1 MRKDYNLEKRKYV
14 IGGFIVVLVCI
25 YVVRL
30 FMLQIMDDSYK
41 DKSDGNAYVHK
52 MIYPSRGLIF
62 DRNGKLIVF
71 NQPSY
76 DLTVILKDVQP
87 FDTVDF
93 CNTLQ
98 ITRQEFDERLEKVR
112 ETKNFYREQ
121 VFLAHIDQMDYGRIQ
136 EKLYRFPGFS
146 IVQRIVRDYTLP
158 VAANILGDIR
168 EVNAKE
174 VEKDDYYNP
183 GDYIGDMGLEKEYE
197 KYLRGVKGEEILI
210 RDHVG
215 RIKGHYDNGKHDIKP
230 QAGHNLKLGIDLD
243 LQEYGEKLMQGKR
256 GAIVAIEPATG
267 EILALVTSPTYNPKL
282 LVGKDRG
289 KNYAQLFRDNDK
301 PTFNRAIQ
309 AAYPPGSTFKPSQ
322 GLILQQEGIITASTM
337 YPCHPG
343 FVIRGMRVGCHG
355 HASPLNLRPALTTS
369 CNAFFCW
376 GLRNMLNNRK
386 YGSIANAF
394 DVWKNHLVSMGYG
407 KKLGVDLPFESRGFL
422 PNSKYY
428 NEHIKGGWNAN
439 TIISVS
445 IGQGEILATPLQIA
459 NLCALIAN
467 RGYFY
472 TPHLVKRIEGVGVLK
487 RFATK
492 RIPTIDP
499 KYYTEVV
506 AGMRGAVIGGTCRR
520 ANIEGIEVCGKTGTA
535 QNPHGRDHSAFMGFA
550 PMNNPKIAVAVYVEN
565 GGFGAE
571 YGVPIG
577 SLMIEK
583 YLKGEVK
590 RTEMEN
596 QMMNSR
602 IK

>member
-1 MRKDYNLEKRKYV
+1 
-14 IGGFIVVLVCI
+14 
-25 YVVRL
+25 
-30 FMLQIMDDSYK
+30 
-41 DKSDGNAYVHK
+41 
-52 MIYPSRGLIF
+52 
-62 DRNGKLIVF
+62 
-71 NQPSY
+71 
-76 DLTVILKDVQP
+76 
-87 FDTVDF
+87 
-93 CNTLQ
+93 
-98 ITRQEFDERLEKVR
+98 
-112 ETKNFYREQ
+112 
-121 VFLAHIDQMDYGRIQ
+121 
-136 EKLYRFPGFS
+136 
-146 IVQRIVRDYTLP
+146 
-158 VAANILGDIR
+158 
-168 EVNAKE
+168 
-174 VEKDDYYNP
+174 
-183 GDYIGDMGLEKEYE
+183 
-197 KYLRGVKGEEILI
+197 
-210 RDHVG
+210 
-215 RIKGHYDNGKHDIKP
+215 
-230 QAGHNLKLGIDLD
+230 
-243 LQEYGEKLMQGKR
+243 
-256 GAIVAIEPATG
+256 
-267 EILALVTSPTYNPKL
+267 
-282 LVGKDRG
+282 
-289 KNYAQLFRDNDK
+289 
-301 PTFNRAIQ
+301 
-309 AAYPPGSTFKPSQ
+309 
-322 GLILQQEGIITASTM
+322 
-337 YPCHPG
+337 
-343 FVIRGMRVGCHG
+343 
-355 HASPLNLRPALTTS
+355 
-369 CNAFFCW
+369 
-376 GLRNMLNNRK
+376 MLNNRK

-520 ANIEGIEVCGKTGTA
+520 ANLEGIEVCGKTGTA

>member
-1 MRKDYNLEKRKYV
+1 M
-14 IGGFIVVLVCI
+14 
-25 YVVRL
+25 
-30 FMLQIMDDSYK
+30 
-41 DKSDGNAYVHK
+41 
-52 MIYPSRGLIF
+52 
-62 DRNGKLIVF
+62 
-71 NQPSY
+71 
-76 DLTVILKDVQP
+76 
-87 FDTVDF
+87 
-93 CNTLQ
+93 
-98 ITRQEFDERLEKVR
+98 R

-243 LQEYGEKLMQGKR
+243 LQEYGD
-256 GAIVAIEPATG
+256 
-267 EILALVTSPTYNPKL
+267 NPKL

-337 YPCHPG
+337 YPCHHG

-394 DVWKNHLVSMGYG
+394 DVWKNHLV
-407 KKLGVDLPFESRGFL
+407 R
-422 PNSKYY
+422 
-428 NEHIKGGWNAN
+428 
-439 TIISVS
+439 
-445 IGQGEILATPLQIA
+445 LAI
-459 NLCALIAN
+459 
-467 RGYFY
+467 
-472 TPHLVKRIEGVGVLK
+472 
-487 RFATK
+487 
-492 RIPTIDP
+492 
-499 KYYTEVV
+499 
-506 AGMRGAVIGGTCRR
+506 
-520 ANIEGIEVCGKTGTA
+520 
-535 QNPHGRDHSAFMGFA
+535 
-550 PMNNPKIAVAVYVEN
+550 
-565 GGFGAE
+565 
-571 YGVPIG
+571 
-577 SLMIEK
+577 
-583 YLKGEVK
+583 
-590 RTEMEN
+590 
-596 QMMNSR
+596 
-602 IK
+602 